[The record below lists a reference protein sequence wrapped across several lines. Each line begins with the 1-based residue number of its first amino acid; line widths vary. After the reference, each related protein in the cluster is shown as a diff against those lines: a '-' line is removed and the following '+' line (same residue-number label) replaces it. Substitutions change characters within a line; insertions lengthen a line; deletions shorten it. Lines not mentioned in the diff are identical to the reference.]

1 MQRYE
6 DRCIHRYADADRER
20 HEDKY
25 TERYSDTSVLIPRLH
40 RGTYIEV

>member
-6 DRCIHRYADADRER
+6 DRYIHRYPDTDRER

-25 TERYSDTSVLIPRLH
+25 TERYADTSVLIPRLH